1 MIVKCLTCG
10 AEYEMPDIGKKVV
23 MNDCPTCREA
33 KDMVD
38 EFLKDL
44 GLNRSS
50 NQSTIEEKEK

>member
-1 MIVKCLTCG
+1 MIVECKACG
-10 AEYEMPDIGKKVV
+10 SKYEMPDIGKKVV

-38 EFLKDL
+38 EFLKEL

-50 NQSTIEEKEK
+50 NQTAKEKK